1 MTAVAIL
8 EFFKQLFSN
17 KYFWYVIVALFL
29 IWLVNRYW
37 DKIVAVFQPADIDL
51 LPGETK
57 SISKTRQAEL
67 KDFAS
72 ELYQAIYATQNVGV
86 DYREDKFIEAA
97 DLSDN
102 ELRFVSK
109 HYRKSLTKGNWL
121 FTDVDDETMP
131 FSAVDEN
138 LMSRLAKV
146 GEKG

>member
-1 MTAVAIL
+1 MTAAAIL
-8 EFFKQLFSN
+8 EFFKNLFSN
-17 KYFWYVIVALFL
+17 KYFWYVVIALFL
-29 IWLVNRYW
+29 IWLINRYW
-37 DKIVAVFQPADIDL
+37 DKIRTLFQPADIDL
-51 LPGETK
+51 EEGESKT
-57 SISKTRQAEL
+57 ISKSRKAEL

-86 DYREDKFIEAA
+86 DYREDKFIEAT

-121 FTDVDDETMP
+121 YTDVDDETMP
-131 FSAVDEN
+131 FSSVDEE
-138 LMSRLAKV
+138 LMSRLSKV